1 MAAVTLFYTTCNI
14 TQLVQRPIETNSSDR
29 DAVIRYQ
36 MTANYKIR
44 DEIHK
49 YRSSYFGSGGNA
61 LIYGSNCNMAN

>member
-1 MAAVTLFYTTCNI
+1 MGAVTLFYTTCNI

-49 YRSSYFGSGGNA
+49 YRSSYILVA
-61 LIYGSNCNMAN
+61 VVML